1 MMFLDSVVEDLHFI
15 RTKSYL
21 KSLEKE
27 FQKHAMIKEMQVM
40 KNNKSNT
47 RSYEILT
54 VQILIQK
61 KTN

>member
-15 RTKSYL
+15 RTKLYL